1 MEILTHGLSLWLQCK
16 NDANRNTAVCREIA
30 YQKGE
35 NNINTAHVQYLKDQK
50 KKKLERIAFRFFG
63 SCKNSANRCTVDCRS
78 LVTLEFLPR
87 SHRPIRYV
95 CGDIITR
102 TRTSDWLM

>member
-50 KKKLERIAFRFFG
+50 KKKIGKDRFSLFWKLQEL
-63 SCKNSANRCTVDCRS
+63 CKPLYC
-78 LVTLEFLPR
+78 
-87 SHRPIRYV
+87 
-95 CGDIITR
+95 
-102 TRTSDWLM
+102 